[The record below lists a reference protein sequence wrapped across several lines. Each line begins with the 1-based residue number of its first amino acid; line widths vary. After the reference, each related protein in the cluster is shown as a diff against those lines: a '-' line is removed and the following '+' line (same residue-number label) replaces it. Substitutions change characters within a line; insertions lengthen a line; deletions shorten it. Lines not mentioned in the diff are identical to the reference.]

1 MTPTKEQKRIVRA
14 LRKGKNVRVTAVAG
28 SGKTT
33 SILGLVGCPMKI
45 LVLCYNNR
53 LRAETAKRAEA
64 ILDELTNDPDNIDE
78 ERRFDVHTFHSFCYS
93 VLNEPLASTD
103 IGIIKIVD
111 ACSND
116 DIYFMKHYADLIEK
130 YDLIICDEA
139 QDLNETYF
147 KFICLLLD
155 NIDDSKLCLI
165 GDPRQAI
172 YQFNG
177 SEEKYLL
184 EAPKYFE
191 REFVDLCLS
200 ESFRLTRPMAAFIN
214 GMYSSDSSEVNI
226 VSNKKSS
233 LKPLLL
239 HTSPNIEQIV
249 KFIKKCNP
257 ADVLVLMYS
266 TKRSPYKTSVQIANM
281 LSERRVPVT
290 FGSIES
296 SSSTNGNSD
305 KSVLMLSY
313 HQSKGIERPIVIL
326 LDINKFYF
334 EVTGEDPCKV
344 PNLWYVAMSRASSFL
359 MVHVDGPFTFI
370 NDGLAKIKMNTP
382 RNEPYTEVIPKSFAR
397 KKSYDDYIRYTPSI
411 ELWNVVQRGAKIPKL
426 DKNIA
431 VVKMNIDQ
439 SSILGSMIVDYLRS
453 TTYNVSKYIEDYTNN
468 VRGGISY
475 SINVGSGYYTV
486 NEPLTTIDVLET
498 CRKVMTHILNG
509 CDIDPKKIEARV
521 TDTGSH
527 ELFDTASGAMILVT
541 VDSGSLDSHVR
552 WSVAKPGDIIID
564 VLSGHYGI
572 LEE

>member
-53 LRAETAKRAEA
+53 LRAETDKRVTA
-64 ILDELTNDPDNIDE
+64 ILDDLSNDPDNIDE
-78 ERRFDVHTFHSFCYS
+78 DRRFDVHTFHSFCFS
-93 VLNEPLASTD
+93 VLHEPLASTD

-116 DIYFMKHYADLIEK
+116 NIYFMSHYTDLIEK

-139 QDLNETYF
+139 QDLNETYY
-147 KFICLLLD
+147 KLLRLLLD
-155 NIDDSKLCLI
+155 NIDNSKICLI

-191 REFVDLCLS
+191 RDFVDLCLS
-200 ESFRLTRPMAAFIN
+200 ESFRLTKPMATFIN
-214 GMYSSDSSEVNI
+214 GMYGTSEINI

-239 HTSPNIEQIV
+239 HTSPDIKQIV

-296 SSSTNGNSD
+296 SKKTD

-370 NDGLAKIKMNTP
+370 NNGLTNIKMNVP
-382 RNEPYTEVIPKSFAR
+382 RSDPYTEVIPKSFAR

-411 ELWNVVQRGAKIPKL
+411 DLWNVVQRGAKIPKL
-426 DKNIA
+426 DKNINVA
-431 VVKMNIDQ
+431 KMNIDQ
-439 SSILGSMIVDYLRS
+439 SSILGAMIIDYLRS
-453 TTYNVSKYIEDYTNN
+453 SSHNVTKYIEDYTNN

-475 SINVGSGYYTV
+475 SIDVGSGYYMV
-486 NEPLTTIDVLET
+486 SEPLTTINVLET
-498 CRKVMTHILNG
+498 CRKVMVHILNE
-509 CDIDPKKIEARV
+509 CQIDPKKIESRV

-527 ELFDTASGAMILVT
+527 ELFDTVTDTMILVT
-541 VDSGSLDSHVR
+541 VDHNSLDSHVR
-552 WSVAKPGDIIID
+552 WSVAKPGDIMID
-564 VLSGHYGI
+564 VLSGHYGR
-572 LEE
+572 LEK